1 LSRRHAVLGFVL
13 LSLWPPLARSA
24 DLEEIR
30 ARKTLRVL
38 VWSGGASELFAK
50 NPGEPPGFERE
61 ILDGFAAVERLGIE
75 VVPHASLD
83 EVVSALAA
91 GKGDMIAG
99 GLVATEARRKLI
111 DFTTEIFPIRHVV
124 VTHRPRPVVTSVEAL
139 RREPRVGSIRGSSWA
154 EELAALQMPPERIE
168 DSFKTAAD
176 VVAGLKSGSITATVM
191 SVRTA
196 MMERRRDASLELG
209 VFVGKPSSG
218 CYGVRK
224 DEPRLQAALSRY
236 IDNFRR
242 TPTWNRLV
250 VKYFG
255 DDAVEV
261 LKRSRQP

>member
-1 LSRRHAVLGFVL
+1 MSLGLVL
-13 LSLWPPLARSA
+13 LSLWRPLSLSA
-24 DLEEIR
+24 DLDAIR

-50 NPGEPPGFERE
+50 SPGEPPGFERE
-61 ILDGFAAVERLGIE
+61 ILDGFAAVERLTVE
-75 VVPHASLD
+75 VVPSGGLD
-83 EVVSALAA
+83 EVVTALAA

-111 DFTTEIFPIRHVV
+111 DFTAEIFPVRHVV
-124 VTHRPRPVVTSVEAL
+124 VTRRPRPVVDSVEAL
-139 RREPRVGSIRGSSWA
+139 RHEPRVGSIRGSSWA
-154 EELAALQMPPERIE
+154 EELAALQMPPERVD

-176 VVAGLKSGSITATVM
+176 VVAGLKSGGITATVM

-196 MMERRRDASLELG
+196 MIERRRDAALELG
-209 VFVGKPSSG
+209 VFVGKPGSG
-218 CYGVRK
+218 CFGVRK
-224 DEPRLQAALSRY
+224 DEPQLQAALSRY
-236 IDNFRR
+236 IENVRR

-261 LKRSRQP
+261 LKRSRKP